1 MDQRTIWI
9 RICLEG
15 SFRAQKEGSKPE
27 NRPIFCINRQKIN
40 MLAWSDSRPGLPT
53 RTPDPGPTRFHL
65 KYRLKPTA
73 YFITMLNRLF
83 ETTDLLHLSMQQCVK
98 RIIKLGFPI
107 LILTLFFSIFA
118 IVDPAQTGT
127 IFLKAVNENI
137 ALETIRILIST
148 AFLCFAVSILFSS
161 VRFISSP
168 VRWFGGVVA
177 ELSFTFLSAFLG
189 FVIGAIP
196 LIISSYTWRGLVH
209 VPDLILLAL
218 LAQYILW
225 FGVIVAYLEW
235 PNNRKDFIYK
245 LVRNEWT
252 RQWWGLFFLVMGILI
267 IYHTL
272 FRSR

>member
-1 MDQRTIWI
+1 
-9 RICLEG
+9 
-15 SFRAQKEGSKPE
+15 
-27 NRPIFCINRQKIN
+27 
-40 MLAWSDSRPGLPT
+40 
-53 RTPDPGPTRFHL
+53 
-65 KYRLKPTA
+65 
-73 YFITMLNRLF
+73 MLNRLF